1 MEDVNR
7 LFHPSFQPDVSPR
20 QPRLKNLS
28 SLPKNKTPEYLR
40 CGFSPVSRCASLCL
54 RCCHVSSGGPLSVH
68 MFILQSL
75 WQRLR
80 INTWEGDGLHVLR
93 ILLISFHRR
102 HSSLAEER
110 RASESE
116 EKKKHLLLG
125 CASNAADKNWFPAR
139 IRRTNS
145 ALRVSKYQRDAD
157 ILPP

>member
-1 MEDVNR
+1 MLTDC
-7 LFHPSFQPDVSPR
+7 FIPPDVSPC
-20 QPRLKNLS
+20 QPRLKTLS

-80 INTWEGDGLHVLR
+80 INTWEGDGLHALR

-102 HSSLAEER
+102 HSSLAEEL
-110 RASESE
+110 RASES
-116 EKKKHLLLG
+116 KKKKKQTKKTLIAGLCFKCCRQELVP
-125 CASNAADKNWFPAR
+125 CQNQENKFCSTCVKIPAR
-139 IRRTNS
+139 
-145 ALRVSKYQRDAD
+145 L
-157 ILPP
+157 

>member
-1 MEDVNR
+1 MSR
-7 LFHPSFQPDVSPR
+7 LFHPSFQPDVSPC
-20 QPRLKNLS
+20 QPRLKTLF

-40 CGFSPVSRCASLCL
+40 CSFSPVSRCASLCL

-110 RASESE
+110 RVSES
-116 EKKKHLLLG
+116 KKKNTYCWALLQMLQTRTDSLPESG
-125 CASNAADKNWFPAR
+125 EQILLYVCQNTSETLTFC
-139 IRRTNS
+139 RR
-145 ALRVSKYQRDAD
+145 D
-157 ILPP
+157 